1 MTFYLPGW
9 MWIAIAAA
17 LYIFYA
23 VNKSNKNRRQS
34 RKEVFRIKQEQL
46 LNIIRS
52 RDKNSTEEQNEN
64 S

>member
-17 LYIFYA
+17 MYIFYA